1 MLHISLF
8 NFFYYWTVSIIN
20 AFLPLLFRYKG
31 MSPAEIG
38 VVLAVG
44 PIVAIFSQPLWGV
57 ISDKK
62 RTIKKVIVLL
72 LITTFIVSFGVF
84 FSPSMSFLIVFMM
97 IFHFFMSPIQPL
109 LDSLST
115 KFAKDNGVSYGSIRV
130 WGSIGFATASL
141 ILGIII
147 GKVGIQYLW
156 IIYSLIIFCVL
167 LISLKL
173 TDSEANR
180 KPLTLKGFQ
189 KAFSNSRLL
198 GVLIAV
204 LFIAIPHRMNDGL
217 LGIYL
222 QSLGASEGK
231 IGLAW
236 TFSALSEAP
245 VVAIMYVLMRKIPL
259 LALISMA
266 GCFYTLRWFLY
277 SILTDPLM
285 IIMSQAMHSVTF
297 AIFMVATLQYIAQII
312 PEEMLATGQT
322 AYYATFSGLASI
334 IGSSLGG
341 YFMQYYG
348 GNFIYKMGAVSAL
361 VGTSIFFIL
370 FLQDMKRQKQNMFDQ
385 KV

>member
-1 MLHISLF
+1 MLNISLL

-44 PIVAIFSQPLWGV
+44 PVIAIFSQPLWGIV
-57 ISDKK
+57 SD
-62 RTIKKVIVLL
+62 RRGSIKKVIIFLL
-72 LITTFIVSFGVF
+72 LITFIVSFGVF
-84 FSPSMSFLIVFMM
+84 FSPSMSYLIVFMM

-115 KFAKDNGVSYGSIRV
+115 KFAKDHGVSYGSIRV

-147 GKVGIQYLW
+147 GRVGIQYLW
-156 IIYSLIIFCVL
+156 VIYSLIIVCVFF
-167 LISLKL
+167 ISLKIR
-173 TDSEANR
+173 DSKANR
-180 KPLTLKGFQ
+180 KPLTVMGFQ
-189 KAFSNSRLL
+189 KAFRNSRFL

-245 VVAIMYVLMRKIPL
+245 VVAIMYVLIRKIPL
-259 LALISMA
+259 LALISIA

-277 SILTDPLM
+277 SVLTDPLM
-285 IIMSQAMHSVTF
+285 IIISQAMHSVTF

-312 PEEMLATGQT
+312 PDEMLATGQT
-322 AYYATFSGLASI
+322 AYYATFNGLASI

-341 YFMQYYG
+341 YFMQHYG
-348 GNFIYKMGAVSAL
+348 GNFTYKMGAFSAL
-361 VGTSIFFIL
+361 IGTSIFFVL
-370 FLQDMKRQKQNMFDQ
+370 LLQEMKRKKQNLFS
-385 KV
+385 